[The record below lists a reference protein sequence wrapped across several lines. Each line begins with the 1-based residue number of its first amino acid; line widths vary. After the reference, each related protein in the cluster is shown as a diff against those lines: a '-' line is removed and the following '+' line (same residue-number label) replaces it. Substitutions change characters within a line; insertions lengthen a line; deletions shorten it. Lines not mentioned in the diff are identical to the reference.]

1 MIYFQIAATDCDI
14 FSGHIHGKNVV
25 FFSTKKIAM
34 HFGKSFYNPSFGI
47 PGMQNNPF
55 THVFVG
61 QSAKGQSAQD
71 RADGARGLHLYLR
84 PWPQRLQKRPKT
96 RMPRRRQ

>member
-1 MIYFQIAATDCDI
+1 M
-14 FSGHIHGKNVV
+14 GKCGV
-25 FFSTKKIAM
+25 FFDKKIAM

-47 PGMQNNPF
+47 PGVQNNPF
-55 THVFVG
+55 YNPSFG
-61 QSAKGQSAQD
+61 IPGSAKGQSAQG
-71 RADGARGLHLYLR
+71 RADAARGLHLYLR